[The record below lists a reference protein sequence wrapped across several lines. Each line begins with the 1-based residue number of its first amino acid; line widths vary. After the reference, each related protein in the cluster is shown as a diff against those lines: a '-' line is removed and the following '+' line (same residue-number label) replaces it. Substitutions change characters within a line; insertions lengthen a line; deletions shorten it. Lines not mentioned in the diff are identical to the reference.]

1 MIGVSLRQGCQ
12 MSELRVQFGRRL
24 RQLRRQ
30 KDLTQE
36 QLADAAGISV
46 DMLSNIE
53 RGVNAPSFAT
63 LEKLAKG
70 LELSIKELFAFDTL
84 R

>member
-1 MIGVSLRQGCQ
+1 
-12 MSELRVQFGRRL
+12 MSELRIQFGRRL

-36 QLADAAGISV
+36 QLAEATGLSV

-53 RGVNAPSFAT
+53 RGVNAPSFET
-63 LEKLAKG
+63 IEKLAQA
-70 LELSIKELFAFDTL
+70 LDIHANTLFDPPT
-84 R
+84 

>member
-1 MIGVSLRQGCQ
+1 MIGMGRRQGCQ

-53 RGVNAPSFAT
+53 RGVNAPSFETVTTTT
-63 LEKLAKG
+63 LGAVQW
-70 LELSIKELFAFDTL
+70 
-84 R
+84 